1 LLRYVKREAVAVVG
15 EKTGIDSRRGLMS
28 AHKMII
34 IPVCGQVLLVLFR
47 RNLMKKILL
56 TTMLVILPYT
66 LQAETG
72 DIQLDVKTHTFSS
85 GLQLLVVERHLSP
98 TVSTIVRFKV
108 GSADEKPGITG
119 TAHLL
124 EHMLFKG
131 TEKIG
136 TTDYKAEVPLM
147 EQIDEL
153 AHELEQ
159 AVLET
164 RDPLY
169 RGGNEKVDSLR
180 TRIADLQAQQKQYIV
195 KDELWETYLKNGA
208 SFLNA
213 STGNDGT
220 QYYVSLPSNRL
231 ELWAYLESNRMAGP
245 ILREF
250 YSERDVVY
258 EERRL
263 RTDNEPFGKLEE
275 QLYAAAYTAHSY
287 NWPVVGWASD
297 LETVLREQV
306 EDFFHQHYS
315 PNNAVIGVVG
325 DVKFEDVVK
334 LVEKY
339 FGNIPPSAKPVP
351 PVTTVE
357 PPQTGERRVSV
368 EFDAEPQIA
377 IGWHMPAG
385 GGVDQETFDIIAD
398 LLTRGRT
405 SRLYK
410 SLVEEKQLVTS
421 VRAYSSFTRFP
432 DIFTIWATPKAPH
445 TIEEVEKAIYEE
457 IGRLGDEGPTE
468 WELQRVRNQLDA
480 DFVRGLQSNFRLV
493 YRLVDMQAKVG
504 DWQYLLELRDKRQA
518 VIPENV
524 KSILQEYFTEDNRT
538 VAYLVKP
545 ADNETASAPLK
556 ARMMKASE
564 VKAK

>member
-1 LLRYVKREAVAVVG
+1 MR
-15 EKTGIDSRRGLMS
+15 
-28 AHKMII
+28 
-34 IPVCGQVLLVLFR
+34 
-47 RNLMKKILL
+47 KILL
-56 TTMLVILPYT
+56 TALLVILPYT
-66 LQAETG
+66 VQAGTG
-72 DIQLDVKTHTFSS
+72 DIQLDVKTHTFPN

-98 TVSTIVRFKV
+98 TISTIVRFKV

-131 TEKIG
+131 TKKIG
-136 TTDYKAEVPLM
+136 TTDYPAEVPLM
-147 EQIDEL
+147 EQIDGL
-153 AHELEQ
+153 AHELYQ

-180 TRIADLQAQQKQYIV
+180 ALIADVQAKQKQYIV

-231 ELWAYLESNRMAGP
+231 ELWAYLESDRLANA

-263 RTDNEPFGKLEE
+263 RTDNEPSGKLEE
-275 QLYAAAYTAHSY
+275 QLYAAAFTAQSY

-306 EDFFHQHYS
+306 EAFHNQYYS
-315 PNNAVIGVVG
+315 PNNVVMGVVG

-339 FGNIPPSAKPVP
+339 FGSIPPSEKAVP
-351 PVTTVE
+351 KVTTTE
-357 PPQTGERRVSV
+357 PPQTGERRVGV
-368 EFDAEPQIA
+368 EFDAEPQLA

-385 GGVDQETFDIIAD
+385 GGVDQEAFDIIGD

-445 TIEEVEKAIYEE
+445 TADEVEKAIYEE
-457 IGRLGDEGPTE
+457 IDKLRDEGPTE

-480 DFVRGLQSNFRLV
+480 DFVRGLQSNFRLA

-504 DWQYLLELRDKRQA
+504 DWEYLLKLRDKRQA
-518 VIPENV
+518 VSADDTRRV
-524 KSILQEYFTEDNRT
+524 LQDYFTEDNRT

-545 ADNETASAPLK
+545 PNDDTSSASLK
-556 ARMMKASE
+556 TKRMQAAE
-564 VKAK
+564 VLAK

>member
-1 LLRYVKREAVAVVG
+1 
-15 EKTGIDSRRGLMS
+15 MS
-28 AHKMII
+28 AAEMLI
-34 IPVCGQVLLVLFR
+34 IPFCRHVLPVLFR

-56 TTMLVILPYT
+56 TTVLVILPYT

-72 DIQLDVKTHTFSS
+72 DIQLDVKTHTFSN

-98 TVSTIVRFKV
+98 TVSTIVRFRV

-131 TEKIG
+131 TRKIG
-136 TTDYKAEVPLM
+136 TTDYKAEVSLM
-147 EQIDEL
+147 KRIDEF
-153 AHELEQ
+153 AHELNE
-159 AVLET
+159 AILET

-180 TRIADLQAQQKQYIV
+180 ALIADLQAEQKQYVV
-195 KDELWETYLKNGA
+195 KDELWETYMKNGS

-231 ELWAYLESNRMAGP
+231 ELWAYLESDRMAGP

-306 EDFFHQHYS
+306 ENFFHQYYS
-315 PNNAVIGVVG
+315 PNNVVIGVVG
-325 DVKFEDVVK
+325 DVKFENVVK
-334 LVEKY
+334 LIEKY
-339 FGNIPPSAKPVP
+339 FAKIQPSKNPVP
-351 PVTTVE
+351 PVTTIE
-357 PPQTGERRVSV
+357 PQQKGERRVSV
-368 EFDAEPQIA
+368 EFDAEPQLAIA
-377 IGWHMPAG
+377 WHMPAG
-385 GGVDQETFDIIAD
+385 GGVNQETFDVIGD

-432 DIFTIWATPKAPH
+432 DIFSIWATPKAPH
-445 TIEEVEKAIYEE
+445 TIDEVEKAVYEE
-457 IGRLGDEGPTE
+457 IDKLRDEGPTD

-493 YRLVDMQAKVG
+493 FRLVDMQAKVG
-504 DWQYLLELRDKRQA
+504 DWQYLMELRDKRQA
-518 VIPENV
+518 VTPENV
-524 KSILQEYFTEDNRT
+524 KSVLQEYFTEDNRT

-556 ARMMKASE
+556 AKIMKAAE